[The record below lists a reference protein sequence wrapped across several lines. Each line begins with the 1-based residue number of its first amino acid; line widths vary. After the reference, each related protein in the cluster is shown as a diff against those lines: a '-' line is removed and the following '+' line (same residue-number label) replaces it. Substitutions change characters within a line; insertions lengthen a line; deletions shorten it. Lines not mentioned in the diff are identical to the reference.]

1 MSDCRFKHPGE
12 IVCERKADFVTG
24 SVGARD
30 CRFNGREWRREIAD
44 LVGGVGER
52 DCRSS
57 GREWGRDVA
66 DLIGGGVGKRLLI
79 YWRE

>member
-1 MSDCRFKHPGE
+1 MSDCRFKDPRE

-44 LVGGVGER
+44 LAGGSEGRKIADLVGGRWWGER
-52 DCRSS
+52 
-57 GREWGRDVA
+57 
-66 DLIGGGVGKRLLI
+66 LQL
-79 YWRE
+79 